1 MVETERRLGVITE
14 VEVQSRTYLS
24 LNARLDLLVEIE
36 DVVVSRAQRKR
47 RVRDILMFEAEE
59 QLRTSLHLQL
69 HTAGTEHFIGRT
81 DVELHIGDIKFL
93 LVVMLYLADFLLPIP
108 VHQLP
113 LRVLIILVLRQHIR
127 RGDIRVADLRTD
139 DIGTGLRLIFHGCGD
154 IIRVLQVHRTGRG
167 T

>member
-1 MVETERRLGVITE
+1 M
-14 VEVQSRTYLS
+14 
-24 LNARLDLLVEIE
+24 
-36 DVVVSRAQRKR
+36 
-47 RVRDILMFEAEE
+47 
-59 QLRTSLHLQL
+59 

-127 RGDIRVADLRTD
+127 RGHIRVADLRTD

-154 IIRVLQVHRTGRG
+154 IIRVLQVHRTGRC
-167 T
+167 TQCAEVLETQLLHLRRCP